1 MASNVKILEPAHIER
16 FFQRDLDILSI
27 SSEQLNFHEQKF
39 NFISELL
46 TFLYSHLNKGSIYNI
61 ENLINILI
69 EIPNKKFE
77 RNIFNEFDPSLTE
90 VGEYNITFSLTE
102 RKNYKIEDY
111 LRMLNKV
118 RELIKSC
125 QELNLNEKAE
135 LCKLERCFMKGYLKK
150 MNTQLS

>member
-16 FFQRDLDILSI
+16 FFQRDLDNLSI
-27 SSEQLNFHEQKF
+27 SSEELNFHEQKF

-90 VGEYNITFSLTE
+90 VGEYHITFSLTE

-135 LCKLERCFMKGYLKK
+135 LCKLERCFMKSYLKK
-150 MNTQLS
+150 MKTQLS

>member
-16 FFQRDLDILSI
+16 FFQRDLDNLSI
-27 SSEQLNFHEQKF
+27 SSEELNFHEQKF

-77 RNIFNEFDPSLTE
+77 RNIFNEFDHSLTE
-90 VGEYNITFSLTE
+90 VGEYHITFSLTE

-135 LCKLERCFMKGYLKK
+135 LCKLERCFMKSYLKK